1 MVIKLHPQ
9 RCETCKHC
17 RNNPNDNYY
26 CLVMQDD
33 IDFLDFDR
41 TAKVGCAS
49 YNIELY
55 QCGDNCKGECSGKV
69 TEESICPC
77 QDTID
82 KPQPHPV
89 WFDKYICFGEKYGSE
104 PHCPHCKDWW
114 QCKYE
119 YFDERF

>member
-1 MVIKLHPQ
+1 MTKLHPQ

-17 RNNPNDNYY
+17 GNNPNNNYF
-26 CLVMQDD
+26 CLVMQED

-49 YNIELY
+49 HNIVLE
-55 QCGDNCKGECSGKV
+55 QCGDNGNCECSDEV
-69 TEESICPC
+69 ARS
-77 QDTID
+77 

-89 WFDKYICFGEKYGSE
+89 WFDKYVCFGEKYGSA